1 MLSISLSVSLLL
13 SFSISLSLS
22 VSLSFCCLVSL
33 SLCCS
38 VSLSL
43 CCSCSQSPFHKLI
56 KIHSP
61 MRADPNRVVKWVPRR
76 GTIRAARIASEKLL
90 KRVGAGSS
98 DPLAACSITKKQVER
113 EPVALSNLR

>member
-90 KRVGAGSS
+90 KVRA
-98 DPLAACSITKKQVER
+98 LKVEQINKLGISGQMM
-113 EPVALSNLR
+113 AQNSK